1 MAQRYGSSCPQ
12 QRFVIPQFKLNE
24 RLERD
29 VTNIIARMYED
40 LTPDSED
47 CKIPGLVNVLALNTF
62 PSHGLTINVTHT
74 RGRHGGIEPSCH
86 CASTTPRVTASVVFA
101 HEGDDMVIFWR
112 RVRNRWN
119 CYVRAGFWA
128 VALIILITSR
138 SYDGWSIVSR
148 SIEIGKPIIF
158 VSMNYR

>member
-62 PSHGLTINVTHT
+62 PSQGLTINVVTPEDAT
-74 RGRHGGIEPSCH
+74 EESNLPVLVV
-86 CASTTPRVTASVVFA
+86 STITASMVLA
-101 HEGDDMVIFWR
+101 HQMD
-112 RVRNRWN
+112 
-119 CYVRAGFWA
+119 
-128 VALIILITSR
+128 T
-138 SYDGWSIVSR
+138 
-148 SIEIGKPIIF
+148 
-158 VSMNYR
+158 

>member
-74 RGRHGGIEPSCH
+74 RGRHGGIESSC
-86 CASTTPRVTASVVFA
+86 CCCKYNYSVNGTRSSNGYIV
-101 HEGDDMVIFWR
+101 DFWR